1 MFLIHEIIGKVKWV
15 NTIENAKLLRWLD
28 GITDSM
34 SISLSKLLERVD
46 KGAWH
51 AAVLG
56 VTVRHSLVIE

>member
-56 VTVRHSLVIE
+56 VTNSQTQLSD

>member
-1 MFLIHEIIGKVKWV
+1 MFLIPEIVGKVKWV

-34 SISLSKLLERVD
+34 NINLSKLLERVD
-46 KGAWH
+46 RGAWH

-56 VTVRHSLVIE
+56 VTKSHIQLSD

>member
-1 MFLIHEIIGKVKWV
+1 LFLIHEIIGKVKWV

-56 VTVRHSLVIE
+56 VTNSQTQLSD